1 MKDIIK
7 TSGKGNLIVISGPSG
22 AGKDS
27 IVEGLLKQNK
37 NVSLSVSATTRSP
50 RGEEKDGVNYFFLTR
65 KQFEEKIKENEF
77 LEYAEYNGNYYGTPK
92 SGIIEKLNKGIDVIL
107 VIEIQ
112 GALKVKE
119 LIKEAIFIFVLPPS
133 MIELKRRLILRNT
146 EDEEKIL
153 KRFKTAYKEINEIT
167 KYNYVVV
174 NDNLQE
180 AVNKVDAILTSE
192 KCRVDR
198 IEDVYLDSEE
208 EEIHELLVD
217 KDLENKDIDL

>member
-1 MKDIIK
+1 MNNIIK

-27 IVEGLLKQNK
+27 IVECLMKQNK
-37 NVSLSVSATTRSP
+37 NISLSISATTRSP
-50 RGEEKDGVNYFFLTR
+50 RGEEKDGVNYYFLTR
-65 KQFEEKIKENEF
+65 DEFETKINDNEF

-119 LIKEAIFIFVLPPS
+119 LIKEAIFIFILPPS
-133 MIELKRRLILRNT
+133 MEELKRRLIARNT
-146 EDEEKIL
+146 EDHEKIL
-153 KRFKTAYKEINEIT
+153 KRFKTAYNEINEIT
-167 KYNYVVV
+167 KYNYVVI
-174 NDNLQE
+174 NDDLKD

-208 EEIHELLVD
+208 EEIHELLID
-217 KDLENKDIDL
+217 KKMENKDIDL

>member
-1 MKDIIK
+1 MSNIVK

-27 IVEGLLKQNK
+27 IVEGLIKQNK
-37 NVSLSVSATTRSP
+37 NVSLSISATTRSP
-50 RGEEKDGVNYFFLTR
+50 RGEEKDGINYFFLTR
-65 KQFEEKIKENEF
+65 DEFEKKISDGEF

-92 SGIIEKLNKGIDVIL
+92 SGIIDKLNQGRDVIL

-119 LIKEAIFIFVLPPS
+119 LIKEAIFIFILPPS
-133 MIELKRRLILRNT
+133 MEELKRRLIARNT
-146 EDEEKIL
+146 EDKEKIL
-153 KRFKTAYKEINEIT
+153 KRFQTAYKEINEIT
-167 KYNYVVV
+167 KYNYVVI
-174 NDNLQE
+174 NDDLQD

-198 IEDVYLDSEE
+198 IEDVYLESEE

>member
-65 KQFEEKIKENEF
+65 EQFEEKIKENEF

-92 SGIIEKLNKGIDVIL
+92 SGIIEKLNKGVDVIL

-119 LIKEAIFIFVLPPS
+119 LIKEAIFIFILPPS
-133 MIELKRRLILRNT
+133 MSELKRRLILRNT

-174 NDNLQE
+174 NDNLQD

>member
-37 NVSLSVSATTRSP
+37 NVSLSVSATTRLP

-65 KQFEEKIKENEF
+65 EQFEEKIKENEF

-92 SGIIEKLNKGIDVIL
+92 SGIIEKLNKGVDVIL

-119 LIKEAIFIFVLPPS
+119 LIKEAIFIFILPPS
-133 MIELKRRLILRNT
+133 MSELKRRLILRNT

-174 NDNLQE
+174 NDNLQD

>member
-77 LEYAEYNGNYYGTPK
+77 LEYAEYNGNYYGTPN
-92 SGIIEKLNKGIDVIL
+92 SG
-107 VIEIQ
+107 IQ

-119 LIKEAIFIFVLPPS
+119 LIKEAIFIFILPPS
-133 MIELKRRLILRNT
+133 MSELKRRLILRNT

>member
-1 MKDIIK
+1 M
-7 TSGKGNLIVISGPSG
+7 S
-22 AGKDS
+22 
-27 IVEGLLKQNK
+27 
-37 NVSLSVSATTRSP
+37 
-50 RGEEKDGVNYFFLTR
+50 
-65 KQFEEKIKENEF
+65 
-77 LEYAEYNGNYYGTPK
+77 
-92 SGIIEKLNKGIDVIL
+92 
-107 VIEIQ
+107 
-112 GALKVKE
+112 
-119 LIKEAIFIFVLPPS
+119 
-133 MIELKRRLILRNT
+133 ELKRRLILRNT

-174 NDNLQE
+174 NDNLQD

-192 KCRVDR
+192 KCSVDR